1 MIRNAGRRVSGGGI
15 AYPANPTDKPCG
27 PVPVL
32 ILCQFSRSMPIEK
45 VDGVTL
51 KGEVR
56 EHVDRSAKIMTDD
69 WAAYVGLTRSLP
81 VMT

>member
-1 MIRNAGRRVSGGGI
+1 
-15 AYPANPTDKPCG
+15 
-27 PVPVL
+27 
-32 ILCQFSRSMPIEK
+32 MPIEK